1 MGQYLDL
8 LEHERRLATASQE
21 RAELARVASRK
32 AAFYDTAEELVR
44 QAAQEY
50 RRARA
55 HLEAASRYQ
64 RLAVEH
70 REIAG

>member
-8 LEHERRLATASQE
+8 IEHERRLARASQE
-21 RAELARVASRK
+21 RAKLARAASRE
-32 AAFYDTAEELVR
+32 AAFYDTAEELAR
-44 QAAQEY
+44 QAAEEHH
-50 RRARA
+50 RARA
-55 HLEAASRYQ
+55 HVEAAWRYQ